1 MRMGECEKEC
11 MGTQREKCTEFERL
25 SGEQILGYEI
35 RLTPGLPW
43 KLCFINLSLSP
54 GALVYD
60 IYTEVTNI
68 HPYFTFYTH
77 TIVRVCVLICAGFFF
92 GMWAC
97 VTCTRESSL
106 LSTLLTEAGALSN
119 RSRAR
124 WCDFMANLASKL
136 ILRRIYLVNLLRL
149 ELQAGH
155 HAHVAFTWLA
165 ECLNSCPQA
174 GALTTE
180 ASPQPV
186 LPLFFFLTF
195 YPKWEK
201 WQTRDSYMSN
211 LRTRSSSLRI
221 WTFRKEDCVF
231 LVRLLAQRQIF
242 SQVLVKKNV

>member
-1 MRMGECEKEC
+1 MHRVWEIEWWANTGVWDQTDTRASLETVLYQPVPLWGSCLWYLYRSNKY
-11 MGTQREKCTEFERL
+11 TSLFY
-25 SGEQILGYEI
+25 IL
-35 RLTPGLPW
+35 
-43 KLCFINLSLSP
+43 
-54 GALVYD
+54 
-60 IYTEVTNI
+60 
-68 HPYFTFYTH
+68 HTH
-77 TIVRVCVLICAGFFF
+77 HCSCVCVDMCRVFFF

-106 LSTLLTEAGALSN
+106 RSTLLTEAGALSN

-186 LPLFFFLTF
+186 LPLFFFFNYLSKMGKVTNQRL
-195 YPKWEK
+195 K
-201 WQTRDSYMSN
+201 YMNN

-242 SQVLVKKNV
+242 SHVLVKKNV